1 MQSSRYSGIMSIK
14 SVIFGAMLGLVAI
27 GAASAIELKGSA
39 SVNVTSDTA
48 AAAKN
53 MAFDEARRQI
63 IGDSLRQYVDVDA
76 VAVALQNAKNSELA
90 NLVATSSIDGE
101 KVSDTTYSANI
112 TMTLDSNAARTWL
125 ENNDVQHWLP
135 DESKRDVFVVSVK
148 LSDPIADWIQLNQIA
163 RNERID
169 LGTQSISGDMVT
181 LELPVSARGKFTIAV
196 REGGWRYANKDGVLR
211 IWK

>member
-1 MQSSRYSGIMSIK
+1 MLKIRSFFVFVVLCLGPV
-14 SVIFGAMLGLVAI
+14 SVWAVDL
-27 GAASAIELKGSA
+27 SGSA
-39 SVNVTSDTA
+39 AVSITSDTA
-48 AAAKN
+48 ANAKN

-76 VAVALQNAKNSELA
+76 MAVALQNAKNSELA

-125 ENNDVQHWLP
+125 ENNNVQYWLP

-148 LSDPIADWIQLNQIA
+148 
-163 RNERID
+163 
-169 LGTQSISGDMVT
+169 
-181 LELPVSARGKFTIAV
+181 
-196 REGGWRYANKDGVLR
+196 
-211 IWK
+211 

>member
-1 MQSSRYSGIMSIK
+1 MLKIRSFFVGMALCLG
-14 SVIFGAMLGLVAI
+14 SVSVWAVDL
-27 GAASAIELKGSA
+27 SGSA
-39 SVNVTSDTA
+39 AVNVTSDTA
-48 AAAKN
+48 ATAKN

-63 IGDSLRQYVDVDA
+63 ISDALRQYADVDVLDSA
-76 VAVALQNAKNSELA
+76 VKNAKSEDLTELIA
-90 NLVATSSIDGE
+90 SSGIDGE
-101 KVSDTTYSANI
+101 RVSDTTYSANI

-125 ENNDVQHWLP
+125 ENNNVQHWLP
-135 DESKRDVFVVSVK
+135 DESKHDVFVVSVK

-196 REGGWRYANKDGVLR
+196 REGGWRYASNDGVLK

>member
-1 MQSSRYSGIMSIK
+1 MLKIGSIL
-14 SVIFGAMLGLVAI
+14 FGAVFGVLMSA
-27 GAASAIELKGSA
+27 GAHAAELRGVA

-63 IGDSLRQYVDVDA
+63 VMDALRQYADVGTLSGA
-76 VAVALQNAKNSELA
+76 VKNAKGSELT
-90 NLVATSSIDGE
+90 NLIASSSIDGE
-101 KVSDTTYSANI
+101 KLSDTTYSANI
-112 TMTLDSNAARTWL
+112 SMVLDAGAARTWL
-125 ENNDVQHWLP
+125 ENNNVQHWLP

-169 LGTQSISGDMVT
+169 LGTQSIAGDLVT

>member
-1 MQSSRYSGIMSIK
+1 MLKIRSFFVGVVLCLGTV
-14 SVIFGAMLGLVAI
+14 SVWAVDL
-27 GAASAIELKGSA
+27 SGSA
-39 SVNVTSDTA
+39 AVSITSDTA
-48 AAAKN
+48 VNAKN

-63 IGDSLRQYVDVDA
+63 IDDSLRQYVDVDA
-76 VAVALQNAKNSELA
+76 MAVALQNAKNSELA

-125 ENNDVQHWLP
+125 ESNNVQHWLP

-169 LGTQSISGDMVT
+169 LGTQSIAGNMVT

-196 REGGWRYANKDGVLR
+196 REGGWWYASSDGVLK

>member
-1 MQSSRYSGIMSIK
+1 MLKIGSIL
-14 SVIFGAMLGLVAI
+14 FGAAFGVLVSV
-27 GAASAIELKGSA
+27 GAHAAELRGVA

-48 AAAKN
+48 SAAKN

-63 IGDSLRQYVDVDA
+63 VMDALRQYADVGMLSGA
-76 VAVALQNAKNSELA
+76 VKNAKGSELT
-90 NLVATSSIDGE
+90 NLIASSSIDGE
-101 KVSDTTYSANI
+101 KLSDTTYSANI
-112 TMTLDSNAARTWL
+112 SMVLDAGAARTWL
-125 ENNDVQHWLP
+125 ENNNVQHWLP

-169 LGTQSISGDMVT
+169 LGTQSIAGDLVT

>member
-1 MQSSRYSGIMSIK
+1 MLKIGSIL
-14 SVIFGAMLGLVAI
+14 FGAVF
-27 GAASAIELKGSA
+27 GALMSAGAYAAELRGVA

-63 IGDSLRQYVDVDA
+63 VMDALRQYADVGMLSGA
-76 VAVALQNAKNSELA
+76 VKNAKGSELT
-90 NLVATSSIDGE
+90 NLIASSSIDGE
-101 KVSDTTYSANI
+101 KLSDTTYSANI
-112 TMTLDSNAARTWL
+112 SMVLDAGAARTWL
-125 ENNDVQHWLP
+125 ESNNVQHWLP

-169 LGTQSISGDMVT
+169 LGTQSIAGDLVT

>member
-1 MQSSRYSGIMSIK
+1 MQGSDRMLKIRSFFVGVVLCLC
-14 SVIFGAMLGLVAI
+14 SVSVWAVDL
-27 GAASAIELKGSA
+27 SGSA
-39 SVNVTSDTA
+39 AVSITSDTA
-48 AAAKN
+48 ANAKT

-63 IGDSLRQYVDVDA
+63 IGDSLRQYVDVDT

-125 ENNDVQHWLP
+125 ENNNVQHWLP

-196 REGGWRYANKDGVLR
+196 REGGWRYASSDGVLK